1 MNAGAFNFAVLS
13 RPEVPERSVAAG
25 SVIFREGEPATEMFV
40 VKSGTVAIRADNHLI
55 AELKENEIF
64 GEMAL
69 IDKTSR
75 SATATAETDVTLIPV
90 SEKQFLFLVS
100 ETPFF
105 ALSVMRVLVHRL
117 RLLNRIG

>member
-1 MNAGAFNFAVLS
+1 MAAGEFNFGVLS
-13 RPEVPERSVAAG
+13 RREVPERTFKAG
-25 SVIFREGEPATEMFV
+25 DVIFREGEPAHELFLIR
-40 VKSGTVAIRADNHLI
+40 SGTVAIRTENHLI
-55 AELKENEIF
+55 AELGENELF

-69 IDKTSR
+69 IDKSPR
-75 SATATAETDVTLIPV
+75 SATAVAATDVTLIPV

-117 RLLNRIG
+117 RLYNRIG